1 MRNIIKS
8 QFFGFSRDMCTYV
21 ALAIA
26 TIITVVSAVDSL
38 EMFGGTYTGSM
49 EFMAM
54 GGAAGMV
61 SVMIICMFA
70 TRLCGWDF
78 NDKTINY
85 EVMYGHSRSEV
96 CFARIIS
103 AVLFSSVIGF
113 IIPMFPVLIFTIA
126 NGWGYAIP
134 VGQAVL
140 RSFICLLVL
149 IRFSSV
155 CVLLTFMTKNSW
167 AAFLTSFL
175 LYDGENM
182 LYMFWDFKPYLT
194 SATAAM
200 EVLSFEN
207 QSYGFVDGEDIIIF
221 KDVLS
226 GEFIAGSVI
235 VSAIVIALALFG
247 SYKIFCK
254 CDMK

>member
-1 MRNIIKS
+1 MYNIIKS
-8 QFFGFSRDMCTYV
+8 QFFGLGCDMCTYI

-26 TIITVVSAVDSL
+26 VIGTIVCVIDSF
-38 EMFGGTYTGSM
+38 EMFSETYTGSLS
-49 EFMAM
+49 FMATGQSASM
-54 GGAAGMV
+54 L
-61 SVMIICMFA
+61 SIMIVCMFA

-96 CFARIIS
+96 CFTRIIS

-126 NGWGYAIP
+126 NGWGYAIS

-140 RSFICLLVL
+140 RSLIFILVL
-149 IRFSSV
+149 IRFASV
-155 CVLLTFMTKNSW
+155 CVLFTFMTKNSW
-167 AAFLTSFL
+167 AAFLTGFL
-175 LYDGENM
+175 LFDGETM
-182 LYMFWDFKPYLT
+182 LSMFFEFKPYLT
-194 SATAAM
+194 SATASM
-200 EVLSFEN
+200 DMLILEN
-207 QSYGFVDGEDIIIF
+207 QAYGYVNGEDIIIF

-235 VSAIVIALALFG
+235 VSVVVIALSLFS
-247 SYKIFCK
+247 SYKLFSK
-254 CDMK
+254 CDLK

>member
-8 QFFGFSRDMCTYV
+8 QFFGFSRDICTYIS
-21 ALAIA
+21 LAIA
-26 TIITVVSAVDSL
+26 VIITITSSVDSL
-38 EMFGGTYTGSM
+38 EMFGGTYTGSLS
-49 EFMAM
+49 FMAT
-54 GGAAGMV
+54 GEAASML

-96 CFARIIS
+96 CWARIIS

-113 IIPMFPVLIFTIA
+113 VIPMFPILIFTIS

-134 VGQAVL
+134 AGQAVL
-140 RSFICLLVL
+140 RSLIFLLVL
-149 IRFSSV
+149 MRFAAV
-155 CVLLTFMTKNSW
+155 CVFLTFLTKNSW
-167 AAFLTSFL
+167 AAFLTGFL
-175 LYDGENM
+175 LYDGETM
-182 LYMFWDFKPYLT
+182 LYMFIDFKPYFT
-194 SATAAM
+194 SATNAM
-200 EVLSFEN
+200 DVLLFEN
-207 QSYGFVDGEDIIIF
+207 QAYGYVNGEDVIIF

-235 VSAIVIALALFG
+235 ASVVVIALALFG
-247 SYKIFCK
+247 SYKLFSK
-254 CDMK
+254 CDLK